1 MESPERIAKLE
12 AQMDALKEDVTEVK
26 HDIKEI
32 HSRITTS
39 NREIVDKIDDMQT
52 RIEHKMQANAQ
63 ISQDQHAEIK
73 KDVGLLGLSVYWRY
87 YWNIVLPQLGP
98 ALATAFVLLA
108 VALVRTFDIV
118 AVMTSGGPGSS
129 SEVPAK
135 FIIDHLFGR
144 NNIGLAS
151 AASVVMLITVFT
163 VLTPLLYWRSKVQS
177 RLSAGH

>member
-12 AQMDALKEDVTEVK
+12 AQMDALKEDVQEVK

-73 KDVGLLGLSVYWRY
+73 KDVVKDLEKMNARVSALEQWKWYVIGGAAVLGF
-87 YWNIVLPQLGP
+87 ILGH
-98 ALATAFVLLA
+98 
-108 VALVRTFDIV
+108 IN
-118 AVMTSGGPGSS
+118 
-129 SEVPAK
+129 EIAK
-135 FIIDHLFGR
+135 YL
-144 NNIGLAS
+144 
-151 AASVVMLITVFT
+151 
-163 VLTPLLYWRSKVQS
+163 K
-177 RLSAGH
+177 